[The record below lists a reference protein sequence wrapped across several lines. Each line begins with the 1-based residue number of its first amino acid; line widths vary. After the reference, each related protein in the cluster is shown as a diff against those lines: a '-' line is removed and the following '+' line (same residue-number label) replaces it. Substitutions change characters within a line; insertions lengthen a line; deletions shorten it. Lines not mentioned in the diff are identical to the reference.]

1 MQVYAVDWLNLQ
13 HGARAATIDKG
24 RRRMMFSIH
33 EELERLSQKHPF
45 FASKEAFKQSLK
57 FQLQE
62 KFRVEENKRFHDYL
76 IDLWV
81 EEPESGCQYAICLM
95 NKLARATIR
104 QNGQTIELKHHGAED
119 QGRYDFLAQVEK
131 LERITMGRRNVYG
144 IVVLLTNDHL
154 YWTEPMRSN
163 TVDCEFRI
171 HENRIITGELK
182 WLEHASAGTT
192 KNREE
197 PIVIKGMYK
206 MQWHH
211 YSTISN
217 EKHGE
222 FRYLAVYVRAD

>member
-13 HGARAATIDKG
+13 HDARAATIDKG
-24 RRRMMFSIH
+24 R
-33 EELERLSQKHPF
+33 
-45 FASKEAFKQSLK
+45 
-57 FQLQE
+57 
-62 KFRVEENKRFHDYL
+62 
-76 IDLWV
+76 
-81 EEPESGCQYAICLM
+81 
-95 NKLARATIR
+95 T
-104 QNGQTIELKHHGAED
+104 
-119 QGRYDFLAQVEK
+119 QVEK
-131 LERITMGRRNVYG
+131 LERITMGRRNIYG
-144 IVVLLTNDHL
+144 IVVLLTNDYL
-154 YWTEPMRSN
+154 YWTEPTRSN

-182 WLEHASAGTT
+182 WLERASAGTT